1 MQICLN
7 VEVFLRNFLSLVLF
21 AVEFCLLCSR
31 ILLVFIIAL
40 SFEKSKWQ
48 ARRREM
54 NIFDFFIL
62 ESWSARSGDR
72 QQNRPGSQEARGWN
86 KPMLVARRNSMKSS
100 IVHTARCL
108 QRPAI
113 KFSDFV
119 LSVLS
124 VFGFKVI

>member
-72 QQNRPGSQEARGWN
+72 QQNRPGSQEDGGWN
-86 KPMLVARRNSMKSS
+86 KPFQRWRRGG
-100 IVHTARCL
+100 TR
-108 QRPAI
+108 
-113 KFSDFV
+113 
-119 LSVLS
+119 
-124 VFGFKVI
+124 